1 MLANSALWNVRHPMK
16 HLPLDSKVY
25 LAEDGVTEIV
35 GPGYEDLR
43 FFVIAM
49 VDPFDL
55 IGLAM
60 GRHTRKEFWKEQG
73 QSKTVDEEAAIR
85 EEDVENAAGVT
96 GDVDADIAG
105 NEEVLEKV
113 VVAEE
118 TGSSSGPLSEP
129 SKNPKSEG
137 S

>member
-1 MLANSALWNVRHPMK
+1 MLANSVLWNVRHPME
-16 HLPLDSKVY
+16 HLPRDSRVY
-25 LAEDGVTEIV
+25 LAEDGSTEIV

-60 GRHTRKEFWKEQG
+60 GRHIRKEFWKEEQG
-73 QSKTVDEEAAIR
+73 KAKGGDEESGVKEDDAEKDTSVNGDGSVIAKEKGSENIEVV
-85 EEDVENAAGVT
+85 EEKG
-96 GDVDADIAG
+96 
-105 NEEVLEKV
+105 
-113 VVAEE
+113 
-118 TGSSSGPLSEP
+118 GSSGHV
-129 SKNPKSEG
+129 SKKSRDHDLIG